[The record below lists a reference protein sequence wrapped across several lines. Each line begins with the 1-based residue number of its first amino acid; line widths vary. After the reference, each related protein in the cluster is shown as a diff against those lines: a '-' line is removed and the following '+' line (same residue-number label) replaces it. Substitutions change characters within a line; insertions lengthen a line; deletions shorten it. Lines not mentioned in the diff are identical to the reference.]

1 MVLSRFMPKNEKF
14 GELFAAQ
21 AQNAQQTAH
30 ALLTLLSASGDL
42 SGHVTTLRDLEHA
55 GDSLAGQVTQ
65 MLIDSF
71 IVPFDREDIISL
83 NAELDDLTDFIEEA
97 GRKLWLYKVAPTD
110 AMRRLAEVVE
120 RQCVVLAKAMPLIE
134 DKKRVP
140 ELAALATEVRTL
152 EDDGDTIS
160 DAAQAA
166 LYDGVTDVQQ
176 MIQATRAG
184 EIISLLEDASD
195 QAQRVAK
202 TVENILLKN
211 A

>member
-21 AQNAQQTAH
+21 AENARQTAQ
-30 ALLTLLSASGDL
+30 ALLKLLSASGDL
-42 SGHVTTLRDLEHA
+42 SPHVSALRDLEHA
-55 GDSLAGQVTQ
+55 GDSLAAQVTQ
-65 MLIDSF
+65 MLADSF
-71 IVPFDREDIISL
+71 IVPFDREDLISL

-97 GRKLWLYKVAPTD
+97 GRKLWLYRVQPTA
-110 AMRRLAEVVE
+110 AMRQLAEVVE
-120 RQCVVLAKAMPLIE
+120 KQCVVLARGMPLIK
-134 DKKRVP
+134 DKKRVS

-152 EDDGDTIS
+152 EDEGDRLS

-166 LYDGVTDVQQ
+166 LYEGVTQVPQ
-176 MIQATRAG
+176 MIQAMRSG
-184 EIISLLEDASD
+184 EILSLLEDASD

>member
-21 AQNAQQTAH
+21 ARNAHQTAEALI
-30 ALLTLLSASGDL
+30 ALLGASGDL
-42 SGHVTTLRDLEHA
+42 SMQVSHLRDLEHA
-55 GDSLAGQVTQ
+55 GDRLAAQVTQ
-65 MLIDSF
+65 MLADSF
-71 IVPFDREDIISL
+71 IVPFDREDIILL

-97 GRKLWLYKVAPTD
+97 GRKLWLYQVPPTQ
-110 AMRRLAEVVE
+110 AMRELTGVVA
-120 RQCVVLAKAMPLIE
+120 RQCEVLSRGMPLIE
-134 DKKRVP
+134 DRKRIP

-152 EDDGDTIS
+152 EDEADRLS

-166 LYDGVTDVQQ
+166 LYTGVSEVAQ
-176 MIQATRAG
+176 MILAMRSG
-184 EIISLLEDASD
+184 EILSLLEDASD